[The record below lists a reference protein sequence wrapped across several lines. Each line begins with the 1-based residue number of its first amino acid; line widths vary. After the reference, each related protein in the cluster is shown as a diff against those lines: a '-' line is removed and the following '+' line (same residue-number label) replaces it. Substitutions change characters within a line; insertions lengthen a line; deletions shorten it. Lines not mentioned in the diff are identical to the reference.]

1 LTIITQNPVEPPAFS
16 DDNSQSPP
24 VTKPGRFLGATRMNE
39 KTEPLTVEDM
49 DAGADWETLDSRVS
63 TAVKDIESAL
73 GEALAATRD
82 LGQWVERL
90 RTLSTFMRHV
100 ESGLVEVRQQLQE
113 TPFGRAAPV
122 ASVVREFRARA
133 GRAGVSDRPVAEPD
147 TAERPV
153 LTALEALEDEGS
165 AETPEAIAVA
175 DAGEPAGEAVAEA
188 EQPTAEAGAV
198 AQAEQ
203 PAAPAEAEPSEA
215 APAVAEAGADV
226 CLEIESSEANID
238 LMVVERAL
246 RETPGVADVDL
257 MDYAGKRARVRV
269 MLKEGER
276 PEETADPQHLAA
288 SVKERLAKLTW
299 DNSLSVGLCEQG

>member
-73 GEALAATRD
+73 EEALAATRD
-82 LGQWVERL
+82 LSQWVERL
-90 RTLSTFMRHV
+90 RTLSTFMRQV

-113 TPFGRAAPV
+113 QPSDRSV
-122 ASVVREFRARA
+122 ASVVRKLHAGGGRARVLE
-133 GRAGVSDRPVAEPD
+133 RAFAEPE
-147 TAERPV
+147 TAEKPL

-175 DAGEPAGEAVAEA
+175 DAEEPAGEAVAEA

-198 AQAEQ
+198 AEAEQ

-215 APAVAEAGADV
+215 APAVATASADV

>member
-1 LTIITQNPVEPPAFS
+1 
-16 DDNSQSPP
+16 
-24 VTKPGRFLGATRMNE
+24 MNE
-39 KTEPLTVEDM
+39 KVEPLPLEDM
-49 DAGADWETLDSRVS
+49 DAAADWETLDSRVS
-63 TAVKDIESAL
+63 TAVQEIESAL
-73 GEALAATRD
+73 EEALAATRD

-90 RTLSTFMRHV
+90 RTLSTFMRQV

-113 TPFGRAAPV
+113 QPSGRPV
-122 ASVVREFRARA
+122 ASVVRNIRSGA
-133 GRAGVSDRPVAEPD
+133 GRARVL
-147 TAERPV
+147 ERPFPEPETTEKPL

-175 DAGEPAGEAVAEA
+175 EAGEPAVEAVAEA
-188 EQPTAEAGAV
+188 EAEQPTTEAGAV
-198 AQAEQ
+198 AEAEQ

-215 APAVAEAGADV
+215 AGVAEASADV
-226 CLEIESSEANID
+226 CLEIQSSEANID

-269 MLKEGER
+269 TLKEGER
-276 PEETADPQHLAA
+276 PEETANPQHLAA

-299 DNSLSVGLCEQG
+299 DGSLSVGLCEQS

>member
-1 LTIITQNPVEPPAFS
+1 
-16 DDNSQSPP
+16 
-24 VTKPGRFLGATRMNE
+24 MNE
-39 KTEPLTVEDM
+39 RIEPLLLEDM

-63 TAVKDIESAL
+63 TAVQEIESAL
-73 GEALAATRD
+73 EEALAAIRD

-90 RTLSTFMRHV
+90 RPLSAFMRQV

-113 TPFGRAAPV
+113 PPSGPAAPV
-122 ASVVREFRARA
+122 ASVVREFRAGA
-133 GRAGVSDRPVAEPD
+133 GQPRVLERDFAGSETTEKPL
-147 TAERPV
+147 
-153 LTALEALEDEGS
+153 LTALEALEDERS

-175 DAGEPAGEAVAEA
+175 EAGEPAAEAVAEA
-188 EQPTAEAGAV
+188 EQPTAEAGGGAE
-198 AQAEQ
+198 AEQ
-203 PAAPAEAEPSEA
+203 PAAPAEVEPSEA
-215 APAVAEAGADV
+215 APAVADVNADI

-269 MLKEGER
+269 TLKEGER

-299 DNSLSVGLCEQG
+299 DGSLSVGPCEQG

>member
-1 LTIITQNPVEPPAFS
+1 
-16 DDNSQSPP
+16 
-24 VTKPGRFLGATRMNE
+24 MNE
-39 KTEPLTVEDM
+39 RIEPLPLEDM

-63 TAVKDIESAL
+63 TAVQEIGSAL
-73 GEALAATRD
+73 EEALAATRD

-90 RTLSTFMRHV
+90 RTLSAFMRQV

-113 TPFGRAAPV
+113 PPSGRPTPV
-122 ASVVREFRARA
+122 TSVVRNIRA
-133 GRAGVSDRPVAEPD
+133 GAGHARVRGRPIAEPE
-147 TAERPV
+147 TIEKPA
-153 LTALEALEDEGS
+153 LTALEALEEEGGP
-165 AETPEAIAVA
+165 ELPEAIAVA
-175 DAGEPAGEAVAEA
+175 EAGEPAAEAAAEVEA
-188 EQPTAEAGAV
+188 EQPTSEAGAV
-198 AQAEQ
+198 AEAEQ

-215 APAVAEAGADV
+215 AGVAEATADV

-269 MLKEGER
+269 TLKEGER
-276 PEETADPQHLAA
+276 SEETADPQHLAA

-299 DNSLSVGLCEQG
+299 DGSLSVGPCEQS

>member
-1 LTIITQNPVEPPAFS
+1 
-16 DDNSQSPP
+16 
-24 VTKPGRFLGATRMNE
+24 MNE
-39 KTEPLTVEDM
+39 RIEPLPLEDM

-63 TAVKDIESAL
+63 TAVQEIESAL
-73 GEALAATRD
+73 EEALAATRD

-90 RTLSTFMRHV
+90 RTLSAFMRHV

-113 TPFGRAAPV
+113 PPSGHPAPV
-122 ASVVREFRARA
+122 SSVVRKLRSGGRHARLVERAF
-133 GRAGVSDRPVAEPD
+133 AEPE
-147 TAERPV
+147 TTEKPL
-153 LTALEALEDEGS
+153 LTALEALEEEGGVE
-165 AETPEAIAVA
+165 APEVIAVA
-175 DAGEPAGEAVAEA
+175 EAEEPAGEAGAVAEA
-188 EQPTAEAGAV
+188 K
-198 AQAEQ
+198 
-203 PAAPAEAEPSEA
+203 PASAEAEPSEA
-215 APAVAEAGADV
+215 APAVAEASADI

-269 MLKEGER
+269 TLKEGER

-299 DNSLSVGLCEQG
+299 DGSLSVSPCEQS